1 MIIINILYV
10 RKLKKIF
17 YNKFYLIIFIFIS
30 ACATGQSLINQNNIY
45 IGMNKNQLR
54 NVFLTSYLSEDPF
67 LSDSFNRFYSNQNK
81 EILAGSSKS
90 VFFVFK
96 NVTKPLKCGF
106 LLCDYGN
113 GTLESY
119 HFNFNQAENSIIQ
132 SNKKNTSIVKN
143 NTNTTTDPM
152 KGDALQ
158 QLLELSRDFKS
169 GKISEQEF
177 ESKKAEILK

>member
-1 MIIINILYV
+1 
-10 RKLKKIF
+10 
-17 YNKFYLIIFIFIS
+17 
-30 ACATGQSLINQNNIY
+30 
-45 IGMNKNQLR
+45 MNKNQLR

-67 LSDSFNRFYSNQNK
+67 LNDSFNRFYSNQNK
-81 EILAGSSKS
+81 EILAGSSQS

-96 NVTKPLKCGF
+96 NVTKPFKCGF

-132 SNKKNTSIVKN
+132 SNTKNTSIVKN

>member
-67 LSDSFNRFYSNQNK
+67 LNDSFNRFYSNQNK
-81 EILAGSSKS
+81 EILAGSSQS

-96 NVTKPLKCGF
+96 NVTKPFKCGF

-132 SNKKNTSIVKN
+132 SNTKNTSIVKN

>member
-1 MIIINILYV
+1 
-10 RKLKKIF
+10 
-17 YNKFYLIIFIFIS
+17 
-30 ACATGQSLINQNNIY
+30 
-45 IGMNKNQLR
+45 MNKDQLR
-54 NVFLTSYLSEDPF
+54 NVFFKSYLSEDPF
-67 LSDSFNRFYSNQNK
+67 IDDSFKRYYSNQNK
-81 EILAGSSKS
+81 EILAGSSQS
-90 VFFVFK
+90 IFFVFK
-96 NVTKPLKCGF
+96 NVTKPSKCGF
-106 LLCDYGN
+106 LSCDYGN

-132 SNKKNTSIVKN
+132 SNTKNTSIVKN
-143 NTNTTTDPM
+143 NTNTTTDPI

>member
-1 MIIINILYV
+1 LK
-10 RKLKKIF
+10 KLKKIF
-17 YNKFYLIIFIFIS
+17 YDRFYLIFFIFIS
-30 ACATGQSLINQNNIY
+30 ACATGQSLISQNNIY

-67 LSDSFNRFYSNQNK
+67 LNDSFNRFYSNQNK
-81 EILAGSSKS
+81 EILAGSSQS

-119 HFNFNQAENSIIQ
+119 HFNYNQAVDSIIQ
-132 SNKKNTSIVKN
+132 SNQKNTSTVKN
-143 NTNTTTDPM
+143 NTKTTTDPI
-152 KGDALQ
+152 KGDTLQ

-169 GKISEQEF
+169 GKISKQEF

>member
-1 MIIINILYV
+1 LK
-10 RKLKKIF
+10 KLKKIF
-17 YNKFYLIIFIFIS
+17 YDRFYLIFFIFIS
-30 ACATGQSLINQNNIY
+30 ACATGQSLISQNNIY

-54 NVFLTSYLSEDPF
+54 NVFWTSSLSEDPF
-67 LSDSFNRFYSNQNK
+67 LNNSFKKYYSNQNK
-81 EILAGSSKS
+81 EILAGSSQS

-96 NVTKPLKCGF
+96 NVTKPFKCGF

-119 HFNFNQAENSIIQ
+119 HFNYNQAVDSIIQ
-132 SNKKNTSIVKN
+132 SNQKNTSTVKN
-143 NTNTTTDPM
+143 NTKTTTDPI
-152 KGDALQ
+152 KGDTLQ

-169 GKISEQEF
+169 GKISKQEF